1 MHSKKRVFAIILLLG
16 FNVSTSLKAET
27 LRVGFFDLKP
37 HIQLAK
43 QRDQEPS
50 GPAITY
56 LQLIAQKMGVTLSI
70 QKEPLPLDRLLQN
83 LRDGQLDVAVAL
95 GKNPEREGFL
105 TYPEQPFY
113 WMHPSL
119 MVLASSSLQQVKTAE
134 ELKLL
139 KIGIY
144 SKGYL
149 SPLLRN
155 PQLNTH
161 KLYGSDL
168 IYRSY
173 QMLRLNR
180 FDAMYSPD
188 QFDFQAEA
196 IAFHF
201 FDQIRILRLP
211 EPPIGLYTAFS
222 KKANPNLIKRYEQS
236 QRQMPS
242 YEHFLKAGNP

>member
-16 FNVSTSLKAET
+16 FNVSISLKAET

-43 QRDQEPS
+43 QR
-50 GPAITY
+50 
-56 LQLIAQKMGVTLSI
+56 
-70 QKEPLPLDRLLQN
+70 
-83 LRDGQLDVAVAL
+83 
-95 GKNPEREGFL
+95 
-105 TYPEQPFY
+105 
-113 WMHPSL
+113 
-119 MVLASSSLQQVKTAE
+119 
-134 ELKLL
+134 
-139 KIGIY
+139 
-144 SKGYL
+144 
-149 SPLLRN
+149 LLRN